1 MTLKSKTLAKMRS
14 DAVGIFEKALQAV
27 DPQLAVKR
35 YCRLENEY
43 FLIGDRR
50 YDLNHYDNIIVI
62 GAGKATAPMAAALE
76 DILDK
81 RISSGVIVVKYDHSV
96 DLKQVK
102 IVEAGHP
109 LPDENGQRG
118 ANSILNAVRG
128 LGKND
133 LVLCLISG
141 GGSALLPLPAHGVT
155 LEDKQEVAKVLLS
168 CGATIHEINT
178 IRKHISLIKGGRLAQ
193 ETYPATIITFILSD
207 VVGDDLD
214 VIASGPTVPDSST
227 FLQCLKIIDKYNI
240 RNVVPKAVIHHFEA
254 GVSGK
259 IPETPKKGDIVF
271 ENTQNIIIG
280 SNIESLMSAKQK
292 AQSLGYNV
300 LVLSSM
306 IEGETRYVAHVH
318 GAIAKEI
325 IKTGNP
331 ISTPACILSG
341 GETTVTLTGDGVGG
355 RNQEFALA
363 AAMDISDSSNIV
375 ILSAGTDGTDG
386 PTSAAGAFSDTLTLK
401 RADAMGL
408 DPYKFLTN
416 NDAFNFFNK
425 LDDLFITGP
434 TNTNVMD
441 LRIVLVI

>member
-1 MTLKSKTLAKMRS
+1 LKL
-14 DAVGIFEKALQAV
+14 
-27 DPQLAVKR
+27 
-35 YCRLENEY
+35 
-43 FLIGDRR
+43 
-50 YDLNHYDNIIVI
+50 
-62 GAGKATAPMAAALE
+62 
-76 DILDK
+76 
-81 RISSGVIVVKYDHSV
+81 
-96 DLKQVK
+96 
-102 IVEAGHP
+102 
-109 LPDENGQRG
+109 
-118 ANSILNAVRG
+118 
-128 LGKND
+128 
-133 LVLCLISG
+133 
-141 GGSALLPLPAHGVT
+141 
-155 LEDKQEVAKVLLS
+155 
-168 CGATIHEINT
+168 
-178 IRKHISLIKGGRLAQ
+178 
-193 ETYPATIITFILSD
+193 
-207 VVGDDLD
+207 
-214 VIASGPTVPDSST
+214 
-227 FLQCLKIIDKYNI
+227 
-240 RNVVPKAVIHHFEA
+240 A